1 MTTRRFAG
9 RCAVVTGGGDGIGR
23 AMARRFAAEGAG
35 VIVAEFDRD
44 SGESAAEEF
53 RAGGGEAR
61 FVATDVADKAQVMA
75 MMAQAAQAFGGV
87 DILVNNAYR
96 GQGVARFESKSD
108 EVFATALA
116 MNLDDARYLT
126 GDTLFADGGGHISG
140 VAWAPDLGE

>member
-1 MTTRRFAG
+1 MTIRRFTS

-61 FVATDVADKAQVMA
+61 FVATQRLEGSVARADPHRRARV
-75 MMAQAAQAFGGV
+75 GGV
-87 DILVNNAYR
+87 GNHLQPDLPRRDV
-96 GQGVARFESKSD
+96 G
-108 EVFATALA
+108 
-116 MNLDDARYLT
+116 
-126 GDTLFADGGGHISG
+126 GDTADG
-140 VAWAPDLGE
+140 